1 MKYKLDEKII
11 EKGTYVISKSAVW
24 CWDEENSSWISR
36 CVAVLDIDKFNEKIK
51 DHLDK
56 KTSLLDLDEII
67 DDLTKND

>member
-51 DHLDK
+51 LETPYGSPSDEYRVYEN
-56 KTSLLDLDEII
+56 DLFN
-67 DDLTKND
+67 K